1 MSNQANHDSIE
12 RFAIIF
18 EELNRQSAESQ
29 GSSEITLDELE
40 EIDGLIKIVNEV
52 SIGGRGY
59 FTLT

>member
-1 MSNQANHDSIE
+1 MSNQASHDSIE

-29 GSSEITLDELE
+29 GSSEITPDELE
-40 EIDGLIKIVNEV
+40 EIGCLIKIVNEV
-52 SIGGRGY
+52 SLSGRGY